1 MQVYNNS
8 EQRFII
14 MQVLKEETRKKIIE
28 VAIEEF
34 YQYGY
39 NNTNLRNVASKSHM
53 TVGNI
58 YRYFKNKEEL
68 FLASTKEAFDA
79 VKHLITDQSF
89 LEVDF
94 FENKQSM
101 EMLSDR
107 LVRVLKH
114 YPKELIIILQKSDG
128 VMFETVV
135 RQMEVLIAR
144 RITQEIST
152 IRNAEALMLAH
163 LVLSGLTRIFALFGE
178 DELEM
183 RREIISLLHL
193 LFYQIET
200 RV

>member
-1 MQVYNNS
+1 
-8 EQRFII
+8 

-34 YQYGY
+34 YQHGY
-39 NNTNLRNVASKSHM
+39 NNTNLRSVAYKSHM

-79 VKHLITDQSF
+79 VKDLITDQRF

-144 RITQEIST
+144 RITQEISS
-152 IRNAEALMLAH
+152 IKNAEALMLSH
-163 LVLSGLTRIFALFGE
+163 LVLSGLTRIFALFGQ

-183 RREIISLLHL
+183 RREIVSLLHV
-193 LFYQIET
+193 LFFQIET
-200 RV
+200 RI